1 MNTVTTCDIQDL
13 LNYYNYYYMRIH
25 NFYMYNI
32 IYYVS
37 RYLFSSSI
45 FVPLIFFLYIL
56 SA

>member
-1 MNTVTTCDIQDL
+1 MKTVATCDIQDL